1 MRNREQPSTA
11 VSYRQDHLRCTETK
25 SRKAVIIASRM
36 CLSVTLSLFLVPI
49 FIINYIYNI

>member
-11 VSYRQDHLRCTETK
+11 VSYRQDHLRCTETETK

-36 CLSVTLSLFLVPI
+36 CLSVTLSLF
-49 FIINYIYNI
+49 

>member
-49 FIINYIYNI
+49 FIINYNI